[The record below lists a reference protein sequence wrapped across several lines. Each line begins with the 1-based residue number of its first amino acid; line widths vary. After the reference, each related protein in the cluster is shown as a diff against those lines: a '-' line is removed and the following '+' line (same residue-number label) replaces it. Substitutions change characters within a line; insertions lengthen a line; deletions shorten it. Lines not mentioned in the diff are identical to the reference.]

1 MIVKTINNL
10 SGNKRPD
17 TFVLDGKEDGVQ
29 VLYKDDT
36 IWATQKAM
44 SILFDCAT
52 DNIGLHDVDIEY
64 ISY

>member
-1 MIVKTINNL
+1 M
-10 SGNKRPD
+10 
-17 TFVLDGKEDGVQ
+17 
-29 VLYKDDT
+29 LYKDDT

-44 SILFDCAT
+44 SIFFDCTT